1 MKQMKNWNT
10 IVFLMLMMSLITS
23 CSKDNDS
30 TTDINNYIVG
40 KWHTFYHEEVVDDK
54 QTAYEITVTDKN
66 LYEEIIFNNDNT
78 MTLGCWHIDHKG
90 EYYWDEIT
98 YRYSIKNN
106 KINIIFNDGSSYDV
120 NDLVYDSK
128 QKTLCLHKRYPI
140 EYLTIPGIYL
150 YKDHYIYFKK

>member
-1 MKQMKNWNT
+1 
-10 IVFLMLMMSLITS
+10 
-23 CSKDNDS
+23 
-30 TTDINNYIVG
+30 
-40 KWHTFYHEEVVDDK
+40 
-54 QTAYEITVTDKN
+54 
-66 LYEEIIFNNDNT
+66 

-128 QKTLCLHKRYPI
+128 QKTLCRHKRYPI